1 MNALPRLAL
10 LTAALLTLPA
20 CSHAQALVSM
30 QIRDI
35 DQNQLLPHYPSDGR
49 EYVAGQ
55 PGHRYAVE
63 LQNLTGQRVLVVVSI
78 DGVNAISGQTASTG
92 QSGYVLDPWQHMAV
106 RGWRKDMSA
115 VAEFQFTA
123 LGNSYAAR
131 TGRPDQV
138 GVIGIAAF
146 REQRPPEPV
155 YRDSLA
161 SPAPTAPMAK
171 AQHPAGA
178 AAESSAS
185 AADSAHREASPA
197 MAQQLGTGHGERRY
211 DPASQTTFAR
221 ESRYPNQTLSI
232 YYDASEVL
240 MARGIM
246 PRPDVRIPEAFPI
259 SFVPDP

>member
-78 DGVNAISGQTASTG
+78 DGINAISGQTASSG

-155 YRDSLA
+155 YRQSL
-161 SPAPTAPMAK
+161 APTAPSPMAK
-171 AQHPAGA
+171 AQNQAGA
-178 AAESSAS
+178 AAAESA
-185 AADSAHREASPA
+185 APLADSARREASPV

-211 DPASQTTFAR
+211 DPASQTTFVR

-240 MARGIM
+240 MARGIL
-246 PRPDVRIPEAFPI
+246 PRPDARIPEAFPI